1 MQRFIAKLLVFFIL
15 FANLAWAADMDEVL
29 AVASPGEV
37 FLTGDLPDNHDF
49 GHDVQ
54 KTTPCNHCC
63 HGSAHYTGLLP
74 TSPITLPSS
83 TCNDQPLSLA
93 VVHSRD
99 KEPPLQPPNI

>member
-1 MQRFIAKLLVFFIL
+1 V
-15 FANLAWAADMDEVL
+15 DMDEALV
-29 AVASPGEV
+29 VAKPGNILLTSDQPGEH
-37 FLTGDLPDNHDF
+37 GS
-49 GHDVQ
+49 GHDLQ
-54 KTTPCNHCC
+54 KSTPCDHCC

-93 VVHSRD
+93 MVHSRD